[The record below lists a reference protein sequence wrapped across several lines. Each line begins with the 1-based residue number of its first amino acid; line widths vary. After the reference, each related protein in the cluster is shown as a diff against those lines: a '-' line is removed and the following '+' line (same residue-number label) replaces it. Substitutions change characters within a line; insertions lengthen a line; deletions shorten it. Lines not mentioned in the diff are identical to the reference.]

1 VDDRGLRDV
10 ACRANRDLAHL
21 GLATLAFGNVSVID
35 RTAGIVAIKASGIAC
50 GAVEPDDIA
59 LVSLADGTPF
69 GTARRPSSDT
79 PTHLE
84 LYRAFAGAG
93 AVIHTHS
100 AYATSWAQA
109 CQPIPPLGTTHA
121 DHFRGPVPVTR
132 TMEPAEIAGDYE
144 AATGRVI
151 VERFAD
157 GPDPLD
163 VPAVLVA
170 SHGAFIWGTDAPS
183 ALDNAVAL
191 EHIAEIACHQ
201 AAIGPLEPM
210 RAELLGRHFDRKH
223 GPTAYYGQPARAGT
237 P

>member
-1 VDDRGLRDV
+1 VDDRGLREL
-10 ACRANRDLAHL
+10 ACGANRELARL
-21 GLATLAFGNVSVID
+21 GLATLAFGKVSVVD
-35 RTAGIVAIKASGIAC
+35 RAAGVVAIKASGVAC
-50 GAVEPDDIA
+50 GDLEPDDVA
-59 LVSLADGTPF
+59 LVSLADGTAADP
-69 GTARRPSSDT
+69 GRRASSDT

-84 LYRAFAGAG
+84 LYRAFAGTG
-93 AVIHTHS
+93 AVIHIHS
-100 AYATSWAQA
+100 PYATSWAQA
-109 CQPIPPLGTTHA
+109 ARPIPPLGTTHA

-132 TMEPAEIAGDYE
+132 ELDRDEIAGDYE

-170 SHGAFIWGTDAPS
+170 SHGAFIWGTDATS

-191 EHIAEIACHQ
+191 EHVAAIACHQ
-201 AAIGPLEPM
+201 AALGPLEPIP
-210 RAELLGRHFDRKH
+210 AELRDRHFDRKH
-223 GPTAYYGQPARAGT
+223 GPTAYYGQPARVRT

>member
-1 VDDRGLRDV
+1 VDDRGLREV
-10 ACRANRDLAHL
+10 ACRANRDLARS
-21 GLATLAFGNVSVID
+21 GLVTLAFGNVSVID
-35 RTAGIVAIKASGIAC
+35 RAAGVVAIKASGIAC
-50 GAVEPDDIA
+50 GDVELDDVA
-59 LVSLADGTPF
+59 LVSLADGIEVDP
-69 GTARRPSSDT
+69 RKRPSSDT

-84 LYRAFAGAG
+84 LYRAFAGVG

-100 AYATSWAQA
+100 PCATSWAQA
-109 CQPIPPLGTTHA
+109 CRPIPPLGTTHA

-132 TMEPAEIAGDYE
+132 AMDPAEIAGDYE

-170 SHGAFIWGTDAPS
+170 WHGAFIWGRDAWT

-191 EHIAEIACHQ
+191 EHVAAIACHQ
-201 AAIGPLEPM
+201 AAIGPMEPM
-210 RAELLGRHFDRKH
+210 PAELIDRHFDRKH